1 MAHQISKRDIKKM
14 TKILDRVK
22 DKVVRFA
29 FYRNNELWYVCEDGF
44 EFPVPVSDTGD
55 GTFKDEDKAM
65 VFMRWIRKHMELIET
80 AKAE

>member
-1 MAHQISKRDIKKM
+1 M

-29 FYRNNELWYVCEDGF
+29 FYRKNELWYVCEDGF
-44 EFPVPVSDTGD
+44 EFPVPISDTGD
-55 GTFKDEDKAM
+55 AEFKVEDKAM
-65 VFMRWIRKHMELIET
+65 LFMRWIRKHMELIET